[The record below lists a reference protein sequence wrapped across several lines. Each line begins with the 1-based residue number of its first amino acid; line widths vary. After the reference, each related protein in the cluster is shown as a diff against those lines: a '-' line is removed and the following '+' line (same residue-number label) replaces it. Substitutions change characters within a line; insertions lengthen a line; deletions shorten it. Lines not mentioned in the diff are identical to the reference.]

1 MPGGGAIPGGG
12 PGGIVPGIVPGGG
25 PGGGPNAGAAA
36 GPAAAAAA
44 AAGRMLSVHCDP
56 SHHRWSEPPLGSGYH
71 PAVTAQHGN
80 QPAVAPARAPTGH
93 AGGMAARPRPA
104 VIGAADH
111 SGWAELVTVGA
122 GTAGAA
128 VIDRRR
134 CELLGPDV
142 PRQPYHAADGLDA
155 AAAEALVERVTRA
168 ATEGAAAAL
177 RALRDDVA
185 GEHEVVAL
193 TLRADGS
200 DLPAGVADVLA
211 SHTLMHA
218 AEGALFRD
226 ALAEAAAELGLAV
239 ARHLRGES
247 DVAARAALG
256 LGRADVDAVLR
267 AWGRDLGPPWRKEH
281 REAAAAA
288 LGELLRHAPAAGAG
302 VRAQSNTTVLRP

>member
-25 PGGGPNAGAAA
+25 PGGGPNAGAAT
-36 GPAAAAAA
+36 GPATAAA
-44 AAGRMLSVHCDP
+44 AAGWVLSVHCDP
-56 SHHRWSEPPLGSGYH
+56 SHHRWSGPPLGSGYH
-71 PAVTAQHGN
+71 PAVTGLHGN
-80 QPAVAPARAPTGH
+80 QPAVAPARAPARH
-93 AGGMAARPRPA
+93 ADGMAARPRPA

-122 GTAGAA
+122 GPDGAA

-134 CELLGPDV
+134 CELLDPDV
-142 PRQPYHAADGLDA
+142 PRQPYHAADGLDE

-168 ATEGAAAAL
+168 ATAGAAAAL
-177 RALRDDVA
+177 RAISDDVA
-185 GEHEVVAL
+185 AGHEVVAL

-200 DLPAGVADVLA
+200 DLPAGVAEVLA

-226 ALAEAAAELGLAV
+226 ALAEAAAGLDLSV
-239 ARHLRGES
+239 ARHLRGEA
-247 DVAARAALG
+247 DVEARAALG
-256 LGRADVDAVLR
+256 VDRADLDAVLR

-288 LGELLRHAPAAGAG
+288 LGELFRHAPAAVAG
-302 VRAQSNTTVLRP
+302 VGAQSNTTVLRP